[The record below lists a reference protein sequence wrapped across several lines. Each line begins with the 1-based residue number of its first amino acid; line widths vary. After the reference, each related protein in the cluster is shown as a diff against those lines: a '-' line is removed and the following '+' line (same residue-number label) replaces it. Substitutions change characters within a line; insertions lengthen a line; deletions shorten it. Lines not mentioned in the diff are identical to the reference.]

1 MTTTLERSQLRES
14 IPRPLDQAGRH
25 VFRASIDQRSVQ
37 RRDGDGGDGSIG
49 FTGHAIVWNTPTWIG
64 SKRWGF
70 WEQIAPEAVTKT
82 LQEAD
87 VRFLQN
93 HDPNLLLARNK
104 AGTLRL
110 SSDATGLAVD
120 ADMAPVTY
128 AQDLAVLLERGD
140 ISQMSFAFE
149 ELAYKYE
156 EADDGEALY
165 TVTELRL
172 FDVSVVTYP
181 AYESTDAGLR
191 SYAFER
197 LCRTAGLSPAD
208 SRQVMRHFALGE
220 PIDPELIAAIR
231 GAELATSTPAPAGS
245 DHAPAET
252 TRDDSPPAETTGAPT
267 PDHLRTRH
275 LATRHEL
282 TKESL

>member
-1 MTTTLERSQLRES
+1 MSTTLERSDLRES
-14 IPRPLDQAGRH
+14 ITRPIDRAGRH
-25 VFRASIDQRSVQ
+25 LFRASIDRRSVQ
-37 RRDGDGGDGSIG
+37 RRDDDGDGAIG
-49 FTGHAIVWNTPTWIG
+49 FVGHAIVWNTPTWIG

-82 LQEAD
+82 LEEAD
-87 VRFLQN
+87 IRFLVN

-110 SSDATGLAVD
+110 SSDGTGLAVD
-120 ADMAPVTY
+120 ADMAPVSY

-156 EADDGEALY
+156 ELDDGEALY

-191 SYAFER
+191 SYAFEQ
-197 LCRTAGLSPAD
+197 LCRTAGLTPAD

-220 PIDPELIAAIR
+220 PIDPELLAAIR
-231 GAELATSTPAPAGS
+231 GVQPATPSTPAPAGS

-252 TRDDSPPAETTGAPT
+252 TRDDSPPAGTTGTT
-267 PDHLRTRH
+267 PISQARRRH
-275 LATRHEL
+275 LATRTDITRETL
-282 TKESL
+282 